1 MPLISGDADESVPW
15 IRSRFR
21 NGERDTGDVEAPH
34 PDLNCGTEN
43 AMVVFF
49 SFVDAR
55 YSS

>member
-1 MPLISGDADESVPW
+1 MQNAGYRIQDSG
-15 IRSRFR
+15 SRIQ
-21 NGERDTGDVEAPH
+21 DLAPH
-34 PDLNCGTEN
+34 VLPRQDPEFNPEFDGNCGTEN